1 MAVSFLSIQADVESQ
16 LNALIATTPT
26 IAETAYSAVV
36 AGTSTVAD
44 RTSTDWGLLQI
55 QNAILDTEYDLIKE
69 VCFNGRHPER
79 GTFSA
84 VSGTLANRADLPS
97 FSAGGASFLGE
108 FSYCRENGT
117 NTPLRE
123 RELQIVQ
130 WATANSSSVF
140 SNPRVLVYAIAGGTL
155 FHNSTTTVFLQGAAA
170 DRATVSGTTYSPVNI
185 RLRDYHRPAIVAGSL
200 VRLLAKEGQW
210 AEAFEENGK
219 LYTAHVEQIRNVG
232 KAVAEPYTAR

>member
-26 IAETAYSAVV
+26 VTETAYSAVV
-36 AGTSTVAD
+36 GGTSTVAD

-84 VSGTLANRADLPS
+84 VSSTLANRADIPS
-97 FSAGGASFLGE
+97 AAASGAAFLGE
-108 FSYCRENGT
+108 FSYCRESGT

-123 RELQIVQ
+123 RELQVVQ
-130 WATANSSSVF
+130 WATSNSSSVF
-140 SNPRVLVYAIAGGTL
+140 SNPTVLVYAIAGGTL
-155 FHNSTTTVFLQGAAA
+155 FHNSSTTVLLQGAAA
-170 DRATVSGTTYSPVNI
+170 NRATVSGNVYSPTDI
-185 RLRDYHRPAIVAGSL
+185 RLRDYHRPAIVAGAL
-200 VRLLAKEGQW
+200 IRLLPKEGQW

-219 LYTAHVEQIRNVG
+219 LYTAHVEQIRSVG
-232 KAVAEPYTAR
+232 KPIAEPYTAR